1 MKIFKIKGI
10 EIKFHISTLV
20 IVAIVGFYAASIYYT
35 TLKGNVQIW
44 ELILVGLINGIF
56 ILLSILAHE
65 LMHSLMALRKGIK
78 VSEIDLYLFGG
89 VSKIEEEPDNPKNEF
104 LISIVGPI
112 TSLIIGSILMIL
124 YFLPVKYNPMIYIT
138 LYYIGLSNILL
149 GIFNAIPAFPMDGGR
164 VLRAY
169 LWHKRKNILS
179 ATKTASKVGVFFGYA
194 MIIFG
199 FVEIIFIGVFSGF
212 WFVLI
217 GWFLISSAKNSYA
230 HTIVEVKLSNLFAKN
245 ILHPLTISIPFNM
258 LIIDSIRYYF
268 MVYKKSYFPISEGD
282 KIVGIIDLKTI
293 QKISID
299 ERRNML
305 VDNAMYKISDFPII
319 NGDESGKKALMSL
332 RKIRNTPKLLIVVER
347 DTDKILGIIGEE
359 DIRAALEYADIIKHH
374 EINFNS

>member
-1 MKIFKIKGI
+1 MKLFKIKGI
-10 EIKFHISTLV
+10 DIKFHISTLV

-35 TLKGNVQIW
+35 TLKGNVPIW
-44 ELILVGLINGIF
+44 ELILVGLINGMLI
-56 ILLSILAHE
+56 ILSILAHE

-112 TSLIIGSILMIL
+112 TSLIIGIVLMIL
-124 YFLPVKYNPMIYIT
+124 YFLPINYIPMIYIT

-179 ATKTASKVGVFFGYA
+179 ATKTASKVGKFFGIA

-199 FVEIIFIGVFSGF
+199 FGEMFFIGIFSGF

-217 GWFLISSAKNSYA
+217 GWFLISSARNSYTY
-230 HTIVEVKLSNLFAKN
+230 TIVEVKLSNLFAKN
-245 ILHPLTISIPFNM
+245 ILHPLNISIPSNM

-293 QKISID
+293 QKIPIN

-305 VDNAMYKISDFPII
+305 VNNAMYKISDFPII
-319 NGDESGKKALMSL
+319 NEDESGKKALMSL
-332 RKIRNTPKLLIVVER
+332 RKIQNMPKLLIVVER
-347 DTDKILGIIGEE
+347 DTDKILGIIGNE
-359 DIRAALEYADIIKHH
+359 DIQAALEYADIIKAH